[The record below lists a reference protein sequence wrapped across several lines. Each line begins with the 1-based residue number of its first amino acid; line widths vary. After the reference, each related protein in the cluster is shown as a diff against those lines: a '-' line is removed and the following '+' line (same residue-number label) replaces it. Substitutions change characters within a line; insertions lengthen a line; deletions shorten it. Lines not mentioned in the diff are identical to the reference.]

1 MSKVP
6 VISTQCVGVLLNILH
21 FACNEI
27 QKQQKLFNYVEIIS
41 QPDDGVITAQHILDR
56 GPLFQKEFNTL
67 SELQS
72 RMSTETVDRD
82 FIKSVDDETFGLLKR
97 FSERQ
102 IEELKFAIVSLDH
115 NSSTKGVMSAAALS
129 FKVASRIDEVRRMFS
144 EFTAAFRA

>member
-21 FACNEI
+21 FGCNEI
-27 QKQQKLFNYVEIIS
+27 QKQQKLFNYVEIIA
-41 QPDDGVITAQHILDR
+41 QPDDGAITAQHILDR
-56 GPLFQKEFNTL
+56 GPLFQKEFDTL
-67 SELQS
+67 SHLQN
-72 RMSTETVDRD
+72 RMSTETVDRE
-82 FIKSVDDETFGLLKR
+82 FIKSIDDDTFGLLKR

-102 IEELKFAIVSLDH
+102 IEELKFAIVSLD
-115 NSSTKGVMSAAALS
+115 NNPTTKGVMSAAALS